1 MCSLPRQAW
10 PAQEGSDSLALDR
23 LVCQAM
29 VERRQEG
36 LQNSEEAHRLFR
48 EVKGEGSIWINSDQF
63 DDFGSMPKM
72 FLARRNIQDS
82 GSASRCDTMIMIHD
96 DWSWLIMVHTCSYDA
111 LCSIANGI
119 RRPFSL
125 IVQVLQRSGCHLRNS
140 NTAGNAAAVAR
151 RTESQSLSQRETQM
165 STDVDCQWEDHGRQ
179 VDCRRIYGWCW

>member
-96 DWSWLIMVHTCSYDA
+96 D
-111 LCSIANGI
+111 
-119 RRPFSL
+119 
-125 IVQVLQRSGCHLRNS
+125 
-140 NTAGNAAAVAR
+140 
-151 RTESQSLSQRETQM
+151 
-165 STDVDCQWEDHGRQ
+165 
-179 VDCRRIYGWCW
+179 